1 MYVSGH
7 VTNQSYTI
15 RILSVYQSYTSRI
28 PIVYQSY
35 TSRIP
40 VVYQSYTSSI
50 PVVYHHSTSRI
61 PSYTTTVPAVYHRI
75 PPKTSRIPIVYHPYT
90 NRIPSV
96 VQPYTTKY
104 HSIRIVY
111 HLYTN
116 RIPKRILLVSQ
127 SLSCQISSCF
137 SNRPA
142 KIWPQEVHLL
152 VVQKAGGRLFLKHF
166 VGSTLAWGQPL
177 RSKNHPSQ
185 SPKTLWT
192 HGPKTFHEPKARYVF
207 LWT

>member
-7 VTNQSYTI
+7 VPNQSYTI
-15 RILSVYQSYTSRI
+15 RILSVYQSYTSLI

-40 VVYQSYTSSI
+40 AVYQSYTSRI
-50 PVVYHHSTSRI
+50 PPQYQPYTILYHHSTSRI
-61 PSYTTTVPAVYHRI
+61 PPYTA
-75 PPKTSRIPIVYHPYT
+75 KNQPYT

-96 VQPYTTKY
+96 YQSYTNRIPSVNQPYTTKY
-104 HSIRIVY
+104 HSIRIVC

-166 VGSTLAWGQPL
+166 VGSTLAI
-177 RSKNHPSQ
+177 
-185 SPKTLWT
+185 
-192 HGPKTFHEPKARYVF
+192 
-207 LWT
+207 